1 MKQAYYLSTCD
12 TCKKIINSLPFTEGI
27 IFQDIKKE
35 SITVQQ
41 LEEIYA
47 LTGSYQEL
55 FNKRA
60 QLYKQRGLK
69 DKELTE
75 KDYKDLILEH
85 YTFLKRPIFI
95 IENKVYVGNSPKVI
109 KELVQKLSEG

>member
-95 IENKVYVGNSPKVI
+95 IENKAYVGNSPKVI